1 MEYKPLQFLENTYP
15 NPNNYVSNG
24 VEKTTLPTF
33 TDMSMI
39 HMKQFINGTYT
50 EDWTDTFVYELLPN
64 QIRVQTV
71 PQLYPFHYHKK
82 AFADKLIEI

>member
-1 MEYKPLQFLENTYP
+1 
-15 NPNNYVSNG
+15 
-24 VEKTTLPTF
+24 
-33 TDMSMI
+33 
-39 HMKQFINGTYT
+39 MKQFINGTYT